1 MAKAGKFYGTRAWRD
16 CRAAYMTS
24 VSGLCEV
31 CLNAGIIT
39 PAEIV
44 HHKIHLTDAELQDP
58 NIALNY
64 DNLQALCRRHH
75 AEAHPE
81 MYRKNIL
88 NVTRLTM
95 PDALLLIRTH
105 FINCRGTP

>member
-1 MAKAGKFYGTRAWRD
+1 MA
-16 CRAAYMTS
+16 S

-58 NIALNY
+58 DIALNH

-81 MYRKNIL
+81 IYRKKYIKRYSVDATGH
-88 NVTRLTM
+88 VTVD
-95 PDALLLIRTH
+95 PNAYY
-105 FINCRGTP
+105 